1 MQSKLFLIV
10 ILAVIGGGAV
20 AQNLNNTE
28 LVYTTHVQGLT
39 TPVAFEFLNATTM
52 LVNEKLSGKVK
63 VIVNG
68 VYAGDAL
75 DLPVSTNANPVDE
88 MGLLGIVKDPDFD
101 TNNHVY
107 LFYSRATVDGGP
119 WLDDRLVRYTWNGT
133 TLTSP
138 VVLWIMGPTPEF
150 PSPSQYHHGG
160 YLRVGPDEKLYL
172 QRGDMLRFGCME
184 MNNTPTLVGESGC
197 IYRLELDGSAPL
209 DNPFI
214 SNSNP
219 TIKKIWLY
227 GFRNGFGLDW
237 DRTTGDMWFTE
248 NGPEVYDEVN
258 IGRSGM
264 NSGWRLIMGPDDRNA
279 TYNNNNNTPHNANE
293 LFYLSGAFYQDPVF
307 SYLAP
312 IGLAGLS
319 FFGSTRFIESPNT
332 FDNLVMGCTN
342 TGNIYM
348 LPVAPGRQGLTVSGG
363 LSDLV
368 ADSPAERDLWSIGTG
383 WGAITDARIGPDGYM
398 YLCSWNTGKIQKVRP
413 KVDAAT
419 PFNFLIT
426 RGNAVG
432 GNTTSSVEYSDND
445 RLVVRPGITLSTSQ
459 APILFRVFGT
469 SAHAPT
475 ASLKFVV
482 EVSGTSASIQQLV
495 EFFNF
500 TSSTWEVMDQRNLT
514 TSDTTITVSAGGAIS
529 RFIQAGTSEVRARV
543 SYRATGPVLGFPWS
557 TRIDMMHWVSE
568 LP

>member
-1 MQSKLFLIV
+1 
-10 ILAVIGGGAV
+10 
-20 AQNLNNTE
+20 
-28 LVYTTHVQGLT
+28 
-39 TPVAFEFLNATTM
+39 
-52 LVNEKLSGKVK
+52 
-63 VIVNG
+63 
-68 VYAGDAL
+68 
-75 DLPVSTNANPVDE
+75 
-88 MGLLGIVKDPDFD
+88 
-101 TNNHVY
+101 
-107 LFYSRATVDGGP
+107 
-119 WLDDRLVRYTWNGT
+119 
-133 TLTSP
+133 
-138 VVLWIMGPTPEF
+138 
-150 PSPSQYHHGG
+150 
-160 YLRVGPDEKLYL
+160 
-172 QRGDMLRFGCME
+172 
-184 MNNTPTLVGESGC
+184 
-197 IYRLELDGSAPL
+197 
-209 DNPFI
+209 
-214 SNSNP
+214 
-219 TIKKIWLY
+219 
-227 GFRNGFGLDW
+227 
-237 DRTTGDMWFTE
+237 
-248 NGPEVYDEVN
+248 
-258 IGRSGM
+258 
-264 NSGWRLIMGPDDRNA
+264 
-279 TYNNNNNTPHNANE
+279 
-293 LFYLSGAFYQDPVF
+293 LSGAFYQDPVF

-312 IGLAGLS
+312 VGLAGLS